1 MEVSTM
7 DAKTIAWIKQALAN
21 DEASSDEELLEHFVK
36 KGDLSRDEAARW
48 VALRPQYLR
57 EVFCDIEPDEQIDEE
72 QPYQLPTFKGYTVDM
87 RLREFR
93 KATLGKK
100 LEFILFNSPEGN
112 KLLEELKS
120 FAQEIISFE
129 IDR

>member
-1 MEVSTM
+1 MS
-7 DAKTIAWIKQALAN
+7 
-21 DEASSDEELLEHFVK
+21 
-36 KGDLSRDEAARW
+36 
-48 VALRPQYLR
+48 VA
-57 EVFCDIEPDEQIDEE
+57 V
-72 QPYQLPTFKGYTVDM
+72 LPTFKGYKVDM

-93 KATLGKK
+93 RAIPGVT
-100 LEFILFNSPEGN
+100 LEFISFNSPEGR